1 MSQDYNIKNLIQKF
15 YRNECSDDELEQ
27 VIAYFQAQK
36 LTADFPHLEE
46 TDAVTSSGG
55 LDKTSADRIFNAIV
69 SQEAPVIPLYRR
81 KKNRYIRIASLAA
94 IFLVLLS
101 SGLFVYQLTDTSAS
115 SVGTSTSKT
124 ELPTAITLKTAD
136 GKIHILK
143 AGQTAA
149 VLDAN
154 GKLVANQQDGKLI
167 YDVSGES
174 ESVYNTLTIPYGQRF
189 SLQLSDG
196 TLVYLNAGTTLKYP
210 VSFRGAQRQVYLEGE
225 AYFEVAKDKTHP
237 FIVQTDDMNIGVLGT
252 HFNVSNYSEDDHTE
266 AVLAEGSICLFNQG
280 QSFDPKTNMLVRPGE
295 KASFDRSTKK
305 IQKTPVA
312 TETYISW
319 VRGELY
325 FHNLTF
331 AQICRKM
338 ERKYNVVI
346 ENRDTQLASE
356 RFNASFSDVPVLKVL
371 GYFNEI
377 RPIDY
382 RISGN
387 KLIIQKKKT
396 P

>member
-1 MSQDYNIKNLIQKF
+1 MNHEYDIKELLEKF
-15 YRNECSDDELEQ
+15 YRNECSEEELGQ
-27 VIAYFQAQK
+27 VITYFKKQE
-36 LTADFPHLEE
+36 LTADFPNVEE
-46 TDAVTSSGG
+46 TEAMLSSDDLDDAT
-55 LDKTSADRIFNAIV
+55 ADRIFRNIV
-69 SQEAPVIPLYRR
+69 GEETPVIPLYR
-81 KKNRYIRIASLAA
+81 KKHYPFVRYASVAA
-94 IFLVLLS
+94 IFLVVLS
-101 SGLFVYQLTDTSAS
+101 SAWFLYRQTDTANN
-115 SVGTSTSKT
+115 VGTSAAKP
-124 ELPTAITLKTAD
+124 EMPNAITLKTAD

-143 AGQTAA
+143 SGQNVA
-149 VLDAN
+149 VLDSN
-154 GKLVANQQDGKLI
+154 GKLIANQEDGKLV
-167 YDVSGES
+167 YDSSDES
-174 ESVYNTLTIPYGQRF
+174 ESAYNTLTIPYGQRF

-210 VSFRGAQRQVYLEGE
+210 VNFKGAQRLVYLEGE
-225 AYFEVAKDKTHP
+225 AYFEVAKDKKHP
-237 FIVQTDDMNIGVLGT
+237 FIVNTDDMNIGVLGT
-252 HFNVSNYSEDDHTE
+252 HFNVSNYPEDEHTE
-266 AVLAEGSICLFNQG
+266 AVLAEGSICMFTKD
-280 QSFDPKTNMLVRPGE
+280 QSFDPKTNLLLKPGE
-295 KASFDRSTKK
+295 KGSYDRATKK
-305 IQKTPVA
+305 IQTSPVA

-346 ENRDTQLASE
+346 ENRDAQLASE

-377 RPIDY
+377 RPIEY

-387 KLIIQKKKT
+387 KLIIQKKKN